1 MIIAGCARNISQYWE
16 STEKSLQIIFD
27 SLPDYKCFIIESNSQ
42 DNTLDL
48 LQKWA
53 AKDSRRIVVSLGNLT
68 EPIRTRRIGICRN
81 KYMELAEPYFSQF
94 SEILM
99 LDLDDSLK
107 IDLNFKEQLDTCFT
121 RTDWDA
127 LGSNRRGKYYD
138 IWALRSK
145 VLGITYDCWEMASK
159 RRGEERVLSSNGF
172 MLIDSRQKYVYSHQ
186 KVYPETMPWILV
198 ESAFGGLA
206 IYKTASIKDRRYDG
220 LKTCEHVSFN
230 EGLKMWINPRLISG
244 GECLEHT

>member
-1 MIIAGCARNISQYWE
+1 MIIAGCARNISQFWE

-27 SLPDYKCFIIESNSQ
+27 SLPTYKCFIIESNSQ

-53 AKDSRRIVVSLGNLT
+53 AKDSRRTVVSLGNLT
-68 EPIRTRRIGICRN
+68 EPLRPKRIGICRN
-81 KYMELAEPYFSQF
+81 KYMELAEPYFSEF
-94 SEILM
+94 SEMIM
-99 LDLDDSLK
+99 LDLDDALG
-107 IDLNFKEQLDTCFT
+107 IEDNFKEQLASCFS
-121 RTDWDA
+121 RNDWNA

-145 VLGITYDCWEMASK
+145 VLGITYDCWEMAAK
-159 RRGEERVLSSNGF
+159 HKTNLILNHDGF
-172 MLIDSRQKYVYSHQ
+172 RYTDQRQKYVYDHQ

-206 IYKTASIKDRRYDG
+206 IYKTASIKGRRYIGD
-220 LKTCEHVSFN
+220 TCEHVSFN
-230 EGLKMWINPRLISG
+230 QGLRMYINPRLISG
-244 GECLEHT
+244 GESAEHT

>member
-1 MIIAGCARNISQYWE
+1 MIIAGCARNISQFWNN
-16 STEKSLQIIFD
+16 TERSLQLIFD

-53 AKDSRRIVVSLGNLT
+53 AKDSRRTVVSLGWLT
-68 EPIRTRRIGICRN
+68 EQLRPRRIGICRN

-94 SEILM
+94 SEMLM
-99 LDLDDSLK
+99 VDLDDALG
-107 IDLNFKEQLDTCFT
+107 IQDNFKEQLATCFT

-145 VLGITYDCWEMASK
+145 VLGITYDCWEMVARK
-159 RRGEERVLSSNGF
+159 REHILNHDGF
-172 MLIDSRQKYVYSHQ
+172 RAVDNTQKYVYSHQ

-206 IYKTASIKDRRYDG
+206 IYKTAAIKGRRYIGD
-220 LKTCEHVSFN
+220 TCEHVSFN
-230 EGLKMWINPRLISG
+230 QGLRMYINPRLISG
-244 GECLEHT
+244 GQSLEHT

>member
-1 MIIAGCARNISQYWE
+1 MIIAGCARNISQFWNN
-16 STEKSLQIIFD
+16 TEKSLQIIFD
-27 SLPDYKCFIIESNSQ
+27 SLPTYKCFIIESNSQ

-53 AKDSRRIVVSLGNLT
+53 AKDSRRTVVSLGWLQ
-68 EPIRTRRIGICRN
+68 EQSRPKRIGICRN
-81 KYMELAEPYFSQF
+81 KYMELSEPYFSEF
-94 SEILM
+94 SEMIM
-99 LDLDDSLK
+99 VDLDNILK
-107 IDLNFKEQLDTCFT
+107 IDSNFKEQLATCFS
-121 RTDWDA
+121 RNDWDA

-159 RRGEERVLSSNGF
+159 KAQHVLTHDGF
-172 MLIDSRQKYVYSHQ
+172 RHIDNTYKYVWSHQ

-206 IYKTASIKDRRYDG
+206 IYKTAAIKGRRYIGD
-220 LKTCEHVSFN
+220 TCEHVSFN
-230 EGLKMWINPRLISG
+230 QGLRMYINPRLISG
-244 GECLEHT
+244 GESLEHT

>member
-1 MIIAGCARNISQYWE
+1 MIIAGCARDISQFWE

-27 SLPDYKCFIIESNSQ
+27 SLPTYKCFIIESNSQ

-48 LQKWA
+48 LQKWT
-53 AKDSRRIVVSLGNLT
+53 AKDSRRTVISLGWLQ
-68 EPIRTRRIGICRN
+68 ESSRTRRIAICRN
-81 KYMELAEPYFSQF
+81 KYMELAEPYFSEF
-94 SEILM
+94 SELLM

-107 IDLNFKEQLDTCFT
+107 IDSNFKEQLDTCFS
-121 RTDWDA
+121 RNDWDA

-145 VLGITYDCWEMASK
+145 VLGITYDCWEIVK
-159 RRGEERVLSSNGF
+159 DKKIKYELTHDG
-172 MLIDSRQKYVYSHQ
+172 LIHIDPKKKYVYDHQ

-206 IYKTASIKDRRYDG
+206 IYKTAAIKGRRYIGD
-220 LKTCEHVSFN
+220 TCEHVSFN

-244 GECLEHT
+244 GESLEHT

>member
-27 SLPDYKCFIIESNSQ
+27 SLPNYKCFIIESNSQ
-42 DNTLDL
+42 DNTLEL
-48 LQKWA
+48 LKNWA
-53 AKDSRRIVVSLGNLT
+53 SKDSRRIVVSLGWLT
-68 EPIRTRRIGICRN
+68 EPSRTRRIATCRN
-81 KYMELAEPYFSQF
+81 KYMELAEPYFSEF
-94 SEILM
+94 SEMLM
-99 LDLDDSLK
+99 LDLDDSLG
-107 IDLNFKEQLDTCFT
+107 IEDNFKKQLDTCFE

-127 LGSNRRGKYYD
+127 LGSNRKGKYYD

-145 VLGITYDCWEMASK
+145 VLGITYDCWEMAS
-159 RRGEERVLSSNGF
+159 RNPEHILTSNGF
-172 MLIDSRQKYVYSHQ
+172 KNIDLKQKYVYSHQ

-206 IYKTASIKDRRYDG
+206 IYKTKVIKGRRYIG
-220 LKTCEHVSFN
+220 NTCEHVSFN

-244 GECLEHT
+244 GESLEHIQK

>member
-1 MIIAGCARNISQYWE
+1 MIIAGCARNISQFWE

-27 SLPDYKCFIIESNSQ
+27 CLPTYKCFIIESNSQ

-53 AKDSRRIVVSLGNLT
+53 SKDSRRIVVSLGQLQ
-68 EPIRTRRIGICRN
+68 EPSRPKRIGICRN
-81 KYMELAEPYFSQF
+81 KYMELSEPYFSEF
-94 SEILM
+94 SEMLM
-99 LDLDDSLK
+99 LDLDDALR
-107 IDLNFKEQLDTCFT
+107 IEHNFKEQLNTCFE

-159 RRGEERVLSSNGF
+159 KAQHILTHDGF
-172 MLIDSRQKYVYSHQ
+172 RYIDQRQKYVYDHQ

-206 IYKTASIKDRRYDG
+206 IYKTAAIKGRRYIGD
-220 LKTCEHVSFN
+220 TCEHVSFN
-230 EGLKMWINPRLISG
+230 QGLRMYINTRLISG
-244 GECLEHT
+244 GESIEHT